1 MIEEVGREEGLIESG
16 AIACVPQGSKGML
29 ELESAEGRFV
39 PQVTEVGPDPRDD
52 LQVAPLQIGS
62 GKDVVENAIGPG
74 RAQPKILRTREGD
87 FPLQVIHGGAIS
99 DCPAEEGRD
108 TLGLGCNGPVL
119 SRPCQPVIG
128 VGGNLPT
135 HLHCSRNSD
144 RCHRN
149 KSKKVTRRANPYLP
163 CNKLLRYHEA
173 TYRKGGGANKKKS
186 GKKVTHNGV
195 VVESSESDPILVSSS
210 EVRLRSHLDASDLEG
225 IGLEVVLSR
234 NSDGQNNSSGSFVP
248 CSVAGRGDVVNS
260 GLNELLGVA
269 PLESVVDK
277 DRGDAFH
284 IIDIQEDIGMKFNG
298 EGEED
303 VVRCME
309 LEVRDREVKMAQV
322 HVNSYQ

>member
-1 MIEEVGREEGLIESG
+1 
-16 AIACVPQGSKGML
+16 
-29 ELESAEGRFV
+29 
-39 PQVTEVGPDPRDD
+39 
-52 LQVAPLQIGS
+52 
-62 GKDVVENAIGPG
+62 
-74 RAQPKILRTREGD
+74 
-87 FPLQVIHGGAIS
+87 
-99 DCPAEEGRD
+99 
-108 TLGLGCNGPVL
+108 
-119 SRPCQPVIG
+119 
-128 VGGNLPT
+128 
-135 HLHCSRNSD
+135 
-144 RCHRN
+144 
-149 KSKKVTRRANPYLP
+149 VTRRANPYLP
-163 CNKLLRYHEA
+163 YNKLLRYHEA

-210 EVRLRSHLDASDLEG
+210 EVRLGSHLDASDLEG